1 MLKRNRRSKNGNHKM
16 SKIGLNVD
24 VLTAAK
30 QRVEWTFDNFP
41 RIYCSF
47 SAGKDSG
54 VMTHLVC
61 EEARRRG
68 RKIGLFMLDWEAQ
81 FSLTIDFARR
91 IFEEYADC
99 IEPFWVQVPIKTWNA
114 CSQFDPEWTA
124 WDEDKR
130 NLWVRQ
136 KDEIALKSPE
146 QFPFWYPGIM
156 FEEFVPTFGQWYAQ
170 GERCAAFVGIRAQ
183 ESLNR
188 FRTLARDKPMFDGKP
203 FTTNV
208 VEDVWN
214 VYPIY
219 DWKTEDIWRYHG
231 KTGKSYNKL
240 YDRMHQAGMSIH
252 SMRIC
257 EPFGDESRKGLWL
270 YQVVEPLTWAKLV
283 LRVNG
288 ANTGKVYAGERGNIM
303 GNHSIS
309 LPEGHTW
316 ESFALSLL
324 SSTPPKTREH
334 YKNKIAVYIRWWSS
348 RGYPQG
354 LPDAADLKLE
364 NAGKVPSWRRVC
376 KTLLRNDYWCKGL
389 GFSPTK
395 TSAYKNYTDLMARR
409 RKAWGIFND
418 MSGA

>member
-1 MLKRNRRSKNGNHKM
+1 MPKRYLGK
-16 SKIGLNVD
+16 D
-24 VLTAAK
+24 VLTAA
-30 QRVEWTFDNFP
+30 QERISWTFDEFE

-54 VMTHLVC
+54 VMVHLVC
-61 EEARRRG
+61 EEARKRG

-81 FSLTIDFARR
+81 FSLTIDFAKH

-99 IEPFWVQVPIKTWNA
+99 IEPYWVAVPIKTWNA
-114 CSQFDPEWTA
+114 CSMHEPEWKS
-124 WDEDKR
+124 WDQDKK

-136 KDEIALKSPE
+136 PDPISITDPE
-146 QFPFWYPGIM
+146 TFPFWYDGIM

-170 GERCAAFVGIRAQ
+170 GQKCAAFVGIRTQ

-188 FRTLARDKPMFDGKP
+188 FRSLSREKPMYGGKHY
-203 FTTNV
+203 TTNV

-219 DWKTEDIWRYHG
+219 DWQTEDIWRYHANSG
-231 KTGKSYNKL
+231 KQHNKL
-240 YDRMHQAGMSIH
+240 YDRMHQAGMTIH
-252 SMRIC
+252 QMRIC

-288 ANTGKVYAGERGNIM
+288 ANTGKVYANERGNVM
-303 GNHSIS
+303 GNHTIT
-309 LPEGHTW
+309 LPDGHTW

-324 SSTPPKTREH
+324 QSTPPKTSQH
-334 YKNKIAVYIRWWSS
+334 YKNKIAVYLKWWQS
-348 RGYPQG
+348 RGYPEG
-354 LPDAADLKLE
+354 IPDEVDLKIE
-364 NAGKVPSWRRVC
+364 NTGKAPSWRRIC
-376 KTLLRNDYWCKGL
+376 KTLLKNDYWCKYL

-395 TSAYKNYTDLMARR
+395 TSAYQKYTELMERR
-409 RKAWGIFND
+409 RKNWNIFSD
-418 MSGA
+418 ELKQAAEG